1 VADVDV
7 FSLHQA
13 YPASP
18 KTPKQWH
25 LPVPATRK
33 YSGDV
38 GQTLA
43 AVEGLSPEFRLTG
56 RELYVRAVVT
66 SSQPHHDPS
75 FKDQRQQAWT
85 QPVGWAVTSPK
96 AAPAAGK

>member
-1 VADVDV
+1 VDK
-7 FSLHQA
+7 SGKPIPAQST
-13 YPASP
+13 ASP

-25 LPVPATRK
+25 FPATRE

-75 FKDQRQQAWT
+75 FEDQRQQAWT
-85 QPVGWAVTSPK
+85 QPVGWQ
-96 AAPAAGK
+96 AAIKSRR